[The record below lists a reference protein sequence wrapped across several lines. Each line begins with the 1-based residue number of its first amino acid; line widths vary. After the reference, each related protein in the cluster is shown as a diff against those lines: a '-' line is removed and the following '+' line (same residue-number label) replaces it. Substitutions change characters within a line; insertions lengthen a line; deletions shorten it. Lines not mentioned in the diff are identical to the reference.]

1 MAPRHGNG
9 NGVYV
14 SNPGGLYTGTNHTIT
29 TKQVNGDTFVVKKQ
43 PKVNVGQALLLEAI
57 DMIAISGVAEM
68 ALAQKAVLAGRK
80 LAQIKD
86 AVQLYR
92 NIQALGNDVA
102 KTSQSVSKTEKAI
115 NIALEAGDKVVSKGG
130 EVINKVVDTANKN
143 LPKTTEAILKYGT
156 EENATIAYKVY
167 DKTKTGLDLYDKVEP
182 KNPNY
187 IYPSEAQGN
196 TQGNTSLNTQGN
208 TPQNTQGNAHQNTQ
222 GNAHQNTQGNT
233 TINTQGNTTKNTQ
246 GNAHQN
252 TQGNAHQNTQG
263 NTTINTQGNT
273 TTSTQNI
280 KRKST
285 NSGLKQ
291 RKPIHNWIDKR
302 NYNQFIFHDET
313 PTINNDWLSVNQNY
327 KDNIDGEKLQNYI
340 SNE

>member
-68 ALAQKAVLAGRK
+68 ALAQKAVLAGRN

-115 NIALEAGDKVVSKGG
+115 NMALEAGDKVVSKGG

-196 TQGNTSLNTQGN
+196 TQGNTALNTQGN
-208 TPQNTQGNAHQNTQ
+208 TPQNTQGNITKNTQ
-222 GNAHQNTQGNT
+222 GN
-233 TINTQGNTTKNTQ
+233 IIKNTQGNTTK
-246 GNAHQN
+246 H
-252 TQGNAHQNTQG
+252 TQG
-263 NTTINTQGNT
+263 NTPTII
-273 TTSTQNI
+273 QNI
-280 KRKST
+280 KRKSKT
-285 NSGLKQ
+285 NLETRQ
-291 RKPIHNWIDKR
+291 RKSIHNWIDKR

>member
-68 ALAQKAVLAGRK
+68 ALAQKAVLAGRN

-115 NIALEAGDKVVSKGG
+115 NMALEAGDKVVSKGG

-143 LPKTTEAILKYGT
+143 LPKTTEVILKYGT

-196 TQGNTSLNTQGN
+196 TQGNTALNTQGN
-208 TPQNTQGNAHQNTQ
+208 TPKNTQGNITKNTQ
-222 GNAHQNTQGNT
+222 GN
-233 TINTQGNTTKNTQ
+233 IIKNTQGNTTKNTQ
-246 GNAHQN
+246 GNTPTIIQN
-252 TQGNAHQNTQG
+252 
-263 NTTINTQGNT
+263 
-273 TTSTQNI
+273 S
-280 KRKST
+280 KRKSK
-285 NSGLKQ
+285 NSGSGQ
-291 RKPIHNWIDKR
+291 RKSIHNWIDKR